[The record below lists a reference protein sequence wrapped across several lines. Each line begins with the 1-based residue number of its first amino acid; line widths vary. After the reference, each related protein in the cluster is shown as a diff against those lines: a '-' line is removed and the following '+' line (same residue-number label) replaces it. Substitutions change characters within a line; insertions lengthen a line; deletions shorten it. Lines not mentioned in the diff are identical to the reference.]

1 MNLSHLFVDVRGTGK
16 PLLCLHGWGMH
27 SGIFEPLVE
36 RLYHQHQLLLMD
48 LPGHGD
54 SQPIEDFDNLT
65 TLANLVKNYIASV
78 TTEKINI
85 LAWSMGGLLGQWLAV
100 HAPDLVNK
108 LVLVSGTA
116 CFENKTDW
124 EHGIK
129 PDVLQQ
135 FAQGLTD
142 DYAATLDRFLALQ
155 FMGADEQ
162 KTQLRYAR
170 ELLAQRPAPNSRV
183 LAQGLQL
190 LSHTDLRA
198 ESKHIHCPVL
208 LLSGERD
215 KLVPTTA
222 VRSLAENVKN
232 GKAVIFKG
240 SGHAPFLSRTSLFS
254 DHLKQFLYE

>member
-1 MNLSHLFVDVRGTGK
+1 MNLSNLFVDVRGTGK

-36 RLYHQHQLLLMD
+36 ALQYQQQLLLMD

-54 SQPIEDFDNLT
+54 SQPIDDFGNLDA
-65 TLANLVKNYIASV
+65 LAKLVKNYISSI

-85 LAWSMGGLLGQWLAV
+85 LAWSMGGLVGQWLAV

-108 LVLVSGTA
+108 LIIVSGTA

-124 EHGIK
+124 DHGIK
-129 PDVLQQ
+129 PDVLQK
-135 FAQGLTD
+135 FSRGLEQ

-155 FMGADEQ
+155 FMGADDQ
-162 KTQLRYAR
+162 KAQLRYAR
-170 ELLAQRPAPNSRV
+170 ELLTQRPAPDRRA

-190 LSHTDLRA
+190 LSRTDLRA
-198 ESKHIHCPVL
+198 DSKHIHCPVL
-208 LLSGERD
+208 ILSGEHD

-222 VRSLAENVKN
+222 VRILAEYVKN
-232 GKAVIFKG
+232 GRAIIFKG
-240 SGHAPFLSRTSLFS
+240 SGHAPFLSHTSLFS
-254 DHLKQFLYE
+254 DHLKQFLHE